1 MTTNEN
7 KVLACVDRSHFAD
20 TIADAAAWA
29 ASRMNAPLEFLHIL
43 DRHPEI
49 GSGEDHSGAIGF
61 DAQEHLLQ
69 ALSDKDAASTKAMR
83 EEGRLF
89 LNRLRERAIAAGVPA
104 PDTRQRY
111 GHLEESLA
119 EQEAGVRLFV
129 LGRRGESAETTQ
141 REGTQLLGR
150 NVENVVRA
158 LHKPILTV
166 TENFKAPASFM
177 IAFDGGEVTKRGVDM
192 VARSPLLKGVKCH
205 LLMSGKADSE
215 GPKKIE
221 WARKTLSEA
230 GFDVEAEIALG
241 DAETVIH
248 RSIKERNIDLLL
260 MGAFNHSPLKSLIF
274 GSRTTE
280 ILRSATV
287 PTLLLR

>member
-29 ASRMNAPLEFLHIL
+29 ASRMNSPLEFLHIL
-43 DRHPEI
+43 D
-49 GSGEDHSGAIGF
+49 
-61 DAQEHLLQ
+61 
-69 ALSDKDAASTKAMR
+69 
-83 EEGRLF
+83 
-89 LNRLRERAIAAGVPA
+89 RLRERAIAAGVPA

-141 REGTQLLGR
+141 RDLGR

-166 TENFKAPASFM
+166 TEYFKAPESFM

-221 WARKTLSEA
+221 WARKTLSDA

>member
-69 ALSDKDAASTKAMR
+69 ALSDKDAAKTKAMR

-141 REGTQLLGR
+141 RDLGR
-150 NVENVVRA
+150 NVESVVRA

-177 IAFDGGEVTKRGVDM
+177 VAFDGGEVTKRGVEM
-192 VARSPLLKGVKCH
+192 VARSPLLKGIHCH

-221 WARKTLSEA
+221 WARKALAEA
-230 GFDVEAEIALG
+230 GFEVETEIALG

-260 MGAFNHSPLKSLIF
+260 MGAFNHSSLKSLLF

>member
-1 MTTNEN
+1 MNNEN
-7 KVLACVDRSHFAD
+7 KVLACVDRSHFAN
-20 TIADAAAWA
+20 TVADAAAWA
-29 ASRMNAPLEFLHIL
+29 ASRMNAPLEFLHII

-61 DAQEHLLQ
+61 DAQEHLLKEL
-69 ALSDKDAASTKAMR
+69 ADKDAEKTRAMR
-83 EEGRLF
+83 EAGRLF
-89 LNRLRERAIAAGVPA
+89 LNGLRERAIAASVPA

-119 EQEAGVRLFV
+119 EQEADVRLFV

-141 REGTQLLGR
+141 RDLGR

-166 TENFKAPASFM
+166 TENFKAPQRFM
-177 IAFDGGEVTKRGVDM
+177 IAFDGGEVTKRGVEM
-192 VARSPLLKGVKCH
+192 VAASPLLKGIPCL
-205 LLMSGKADSE
+205 LLMAGKPDPEA
-215 GPKKIE
+215 PKKID
-221 WARKTLSEA
+221 WAKSTLEKTGFSVSSE
-230 GFDVEAEIALG
+230 IIPG
-241 DAETVIH
+241 DTETVIA
-248 RSIKERNIDLLL
+248 RVIQERNIDLLL
-260 MGAFNHSPLKSLIF
+260 MGAFNHSPLRKLFF

-280 ILRSATV
+280 LLRSATV

>member
-1 MTTNEN
+1 MKNEN
-7 KVLACVDRSHFAD
+7 KVLACVDRSHFAN

-61 DAQEHLLQ
+61 DAQEHLLK
-69 ALSDKDAASTKAMR
+69 ALSDKDAEKTKAMR
-83 EEGRLF
+83 EAGRLF
-89 LNRLRERAIAAGVPA
+89 LNGLRERAIAAGVPA

-119 EQEAGVRLFV
+119 EQEASVRLFV

-141 REGTQLLGR
+141 RDLGR
-150 NVENVVRA
+150 NVETVVRA

-166 TENFKAPASFM
+166 TETFKAPERFM
-177 IAFDGGEVTKRGVDM
+177 IAFDGGEVTRRGVEM
-192 VARSPLLKGVKCH
+192 VAASPLLKGIPCQ
-205 LLMSGKADSE
+205 LLMAGKASQDN
-215 GPKKIE
+215 PKKMD
-221 WARKTLSEA
+221 WASNTLQAA
-230 GFDVEAEIALG
+230 GFAVEANILPG
-241 DAETVIH
+241 DPETVIA
-248 RSIKERNIDLLL
+248 RQVREQGIDLLL
-260 MGAFNHSPLKSLIF
+260 MGAFNHSWLRSLLYR
-274 GSRTTE
+274 SPTNE
-280 ILRSATV
+280 VLRSATV

>member
-29 ASRMNAPLEFLHIL
+29 ASRMSAPLEFLHIL

-69 ALSDKDAASTKAMR
+69 ALSDKDAARTKAMR

-141 REGTQLLGR
+141 RDIGR

-158 LHKPILTV
+158 LRKPILTV
-166 TENFKAPASFM
+166 TENFKAPGSFM

-192 VARSPLLKGVKCH
+192 VARSPLLKGIKCH
-205 LLMSGKADSE
+205 LLMSGKADTE

-230 GFDVEAEIALG
+230 SFDVEAEIALG

>member
-1 MTTNEN
+1 MKNEN
-7 KVLACVDRSHFAD
+7 KVLACVDRSHFAN

-61 DAQEHLLQ
+61 DAQEHLLKE
-69 ALSDKDAASTKAMR
+69 LSDKDAEKTKAMR
-83 EEGRLF
+83 ESGRLF
-89 LNRLRERAIAAGVPA
+89 LNGLRERAIAAGVPA

-141 REGTQLLGR
+141 RKLGS

-166 TENFKAPASFM
+166 TENFKPPEHFM
-177 IAFDGGEVTKRGVDM
+177 IAFDGGEVTKRGVEM
-192 VARSPLLKGVKCH
+192 VANSPLLKGIPCL
-205 LLMSGKADSE
+205 LLMAGKPDPEA
-215 GPKKIE
+215 PKKME
-221 WARKTLSEA
+221 WARSTLEKASFSVSSE
-230 GFDVEAEIALG
+230 FIPG
-241 DAETVIH
+241 DTETVIA
-248 RSIKERNIDLLL
+248 RSIQERNIDLLL
-260 MGAFNHSPLKSLIF
+260 MGAFNHSPLRKLF
-274 GSRTTE
+274 LGSRTNE
-280 ILRSATV
+280 LLRSAKV

>member
-7 KVLACVDRSHFAD
+7 KVLACVDRSHFAN

-49 GSGEDHSGAIGF
+49 ASGEDHSGAIGF
-61 DAQEHLLQ
+61 DAQEHLLKE
-69 ALSDKDAASTKAMR
+69 LSDKDAEKTKAMR
-83 EEGRLF
+83 ESGRLF
-89 LNRLRERAIAAGVPA
+89 LNGLRERAIAAGVPA

-111 GHLEESLA
+111 GHLEESLV

-141 REGTQLLGR
+141 RDLGR
-150 NVENVVRA
+150 NIESVVRA

-166 TENFKAPASFM
+166 TETFKAPERFM
-177 IAFDGGEVTKRGVDM
+177 IAFDGGEVTKRGVEM
-192 VARSPLLKGVKCH
+192 VARSPLLKGISCH
-205 LLMSGKADSE
+205 LLMAGRADPE
-215 GPKKIE
+215 APKKID
-221 WARKTLSEA
+221 WARTTLETA
-230 GFDVEAEIALG
+230 GFTVETHLLPG
-241 DAETVIH
+241 DAETIIARTV
-248 RSIKERNIDLLL
+248 REQGIDLLL
-260 MGAFNHSPLKSLIF
+260 MGAFNHSPLKSLLF
-274 GSRTTE
+274 GSRTTDL
-280 ILRSATV
+280 LRSATV

>member
-7 KVLACVDRSHFAD
+7 KVLACVDHSNFAN
-20 TIADAAAWA
+20 TVADAAAWA

-49 GSGEDHSGAIGF
+49 GSGEDHSGTIGF
-61 DAQEHLLQ
+61 DAQEHLLKE
-69 ALSDKDAASTKAMR
+69 LSDKDAAKTKAMR
-83 EEGRLF
+83 EAGRLF
-89 LNRLRERAIAAGVPA
+89 LNGLRERAITAGVAA

-129 LGRRGESAETTQ
+129 LGRRGESAETAQ
-141 REGTQLLGR
+141 RDLGR

-166 TENFKAPASFM
+166 TENFKTPQHFM
-177 IAFDGGEVTKRGVDM
+177 IAFDGGEVTRRGVDM
-192 VARSPLLKGVKCH
+192 VANSPLLKGIPCL
-205 LLMSGKADSE
+205 LLMAGKPDPEA
-215 GPKKIE
+215 PKKME
-221 WARKTLSEA
+221 WARSTLEKA
-230 GFDVEAEIALG
+230 GFSMSSEIIPG
-241 DAETVIH
+241 DAETVIA
-248 RSIKERNIDLLL
+248 RSIQERGIDLLL
-260 MGAFNHSPLKSLIF
+260 MGAFKHSPLRKLFF

-280 ILRSATV
+280 LLRSATV

>member
-1 MTTNEN
+1 MTQNEN

-69 ALSDKDAASTKAMR
+69 ALSDKDAEKTKAMR
-83 EEGRLF
+83 EAGRLF
-89 LNRLRERAIAAGVPA
+89 LNGLRERAVAAGVLA

-119 EQEAGVRLFV
+119 DQEAGVRLFV

-141 REGTQLLGR
+141 RDLGR
-150 NVENVVRA
+150 NVENIVRA

-166 TENFKAPASFM
+166 TENFKAPERFM
-177 IAFDGGEVTKRGVDM
+177 IAFDGGEVTKRGVEM
-192 VARSPLLKGVKCH
+192 VAHSPLLKGIPCY
-205 LLMSGKADSE
+205 LLMSGKADTE

-221 WARKTLSEA
+221 WAKATLVKA
-230 GFDVEAEIALG
+230 GFEVETEIVLG

-248 RSIKERNIDLLL
+248 RSVKERNIDLLL
-260 MGAFNHSPLKSLIF
+260 MGAFNHSAIKSLLF

>member
-1 MTTNEN
+1 MTMTANEN

-20 TIADAAAWA
+20 TVADAAAWA
-29 ASRMNAPLEFLHIL
+29 AGRMNAPLEFLHIL

-49 GSGEDHSGAIGF
+49 ASGEDHSGAIGF
-61 DAQEHLLQ
+61 DAQEHLLKE
-69 ALSDKDAASTKAMR
+69 LSDKDAERTKAMR
-83 EEGRLF
+83 ESGRLF
-89 LNRLRERAIAAGVPA
+89 LNRLRERAIAAGVAA

-111 GHLEESLA
+111 GHLADSLA

-141 REGTQLLGR
+141 RDLGR
-150 NVENVVRA
+150 NVEHVVRA

-166 TENFKAPASFM
+166 TENFKAPERFM
-177 IAFDGGEVTKRGVDM
+177 IAFDGGDVTRRGVEM
-192 VARSPLLKGVKCH
+192 VAHSPLFKGIPCH

-215 GPKKIE
+215 GPQKIE
-221 WARKTLSEA
+221 WARATLADA
-230 GFDVEAEIALG
+230 GFEVTTEIMLG

-248 RSIKERNIDLLL
+248 RCVKERHIDLLL
-260 MGAFNHSPLKSLIF
+260 MGAFNHSALKSLIF

-280 ILRSATV
+280 ILRSAAV

>member
-29 ASRMNAPLEFLHIL
+29 ANRMSAPLEFLHIL

-61 DAQEHLLQ
+61 DAQEHLLKE
-69 ALSDKDAASTKAMR
+69 LSDKDAEKTKAMR
-83 EEGRLF
+83 EAGRLF
-89 LNRLRERAIAAGVPA
+89 LNGLRERAIAAGVPA

-119 EQEAGVRLFV
+119 EQEASVRLFV
-129 LGRRGESAETTQ
+129 LGRYGESAETMQ
-141 REGTQLLGR
+141 RDLGR

-158 LHKPILTV
+158 LHRPILTV
-166 TENFKAPASFM
+166 TENFKVPKNFM
-177 IAFDGGEVTKRGVDM
+177 IAFDGGEVTKRGVEM
-192 VARSPLLKGVKCH
+192 VANSPLLKGIPCH
-205 LLMSGKADSE
+205 LLMSGKVNTEAQ
-215 GPKKIE
+215 KKIG
-221 WARKTLSEA
+221 WARSILEKADFSVTI
-230 GFDVEAEIALG
+230 EIIPG
-241 DAETVIH
+241 VAETVIA
-248 RSIKERNIDLLL
+248 RTIQEREIDLLL
-260 MGAFNHSPLKSLIF
+260 MGAFNHSPLRKLFF
-274 GSRTTE
+274 GSRTYE
-280 ILRSATV
+280 LLRSARV

>member
-29 ASRMNAPLEFLHIL
+29 ARRMNAPLEFLHIL

-61 DAQEHLLQ
+61 DAQEHLLKE
-69 ALSDKDAASTKAMR
+69 LSDKDAEKTKAMR
-83 EEGRLF
+83 ESGRLF
-89 LNRLRERAIAAGVPA
+89 LNGLRERAIAAGVPA

-141 REGTQLLGR
+141 RDLGR

-166 TENFKAPASFM
+166 TETFKAPERFM
-177 IAFDGGEVTKRGVDM
+177 IAFDGGEVTKRGVEM
-192 VARSPLLKGVKCH
+192 VANSPLFKGLPCH
-205 LLMSGKADSE
+205 LLMAGKVNPDN
-215 GPKKIE
+215 PKKMD
-221 WARKTLSEA
+221 WARSTLEKA
-230 GFDVEAEIALG
+230 GFSVESQIQLG
-241 DAETVIH
+241 DAETVIANVV
-248 RSIKERNIDLLL
+248 RDRGIDLLI
-260 MGAFNHSPLKSLIF
+260 MGAFNHSPLRSLLF
-274 GSRTTE
+274 GSRTTDL
-280 ILRSATV
+280 LRSATV

>member
-1 MTTNEN
+1 MTQNIN
-7 KVLACVDRSHFAD
+7 KVLACVDRSHFAN

-61 DAQEHLLQ
+61 DAQEHLLKE
-69 ALSDKDAASTKAMR
+69 LSDRDAEKTKAMR
-83 EEGRLF
+83 EAGRLF
-89 LNRLRERAIAAGVPA
+89 LNGLRQRAIAAGVPA

-141 REGTQLLGR
+141 RDLGR
-150 NVENVVRA
+150 NIENVVRA

-166 TENFKAPASFM
+166 TETFKVPERFM
-177 IAFDGGEVTKRGVDM
+177 IAFDGGEITRRGVEM
-192 VARSPLLKGVKCH
+192 VANSPLFKGIPCH
-205 LLMSGKADSE
+205 LLMSGKADTE

-221 WARKTLSEA
+221 LAKATLGKA
-230 GFDVEAEIALG
+230 GFEVETEIVLG

-248 RSIKERNIDLLL
+248 RSIKECNIDLLL
-260 MGAFNHSPLKSLIF
+260 MGAFNHSAIKSLLF

>member
-7 KVLACVDRSHFAD
+7 KVLACVDRSHFAN
-20 TIADAAAWA
+20 TIGDAAAWA
-29 ASRMNAPLEFLHIL
+29 SSRMKAPLEFLHIL

-61 DAQEHLLQ
+61 DAQEHLLKE
-69 ALSDKDAASTKAMR
+69 LSDKDAARTKAMR
-83 EEGRLF
+83 EAGRLF
-89 LNRLRERAIAAGVPA
+89 LNGLRERAIAAGVPA

-129 LGRRGESAETTQ
+129 LGRRGESAESTQ
-141 REGTQLLGR
+141 RDLGR
-150 NVENVVRA
+150 NVETVVRA

-166 TENFKAPASFM
+166 TENFKAPERFM
-177 IAFDGGEVTKRGVDM
+177 IAFDGGEVTKRGVEM
-192 VARSPLLKGVKCH
+192 VAASPLLKGIPCH
-205 LLMSGKADSE
+205 LLMAGKADPE
-215 GPKKIE
+215 APKKID
-221 WARKTLSEA
+221 WARTTLEKA
-230 GFDVEAEIALG
+230 GFVVATHLQPG
-241 DAETVIH
+241 DAETTIA
-248 RSIKERNIDLLL
+248 RSVRDQGIDLLL
-260 MGAFNHSPLKSLIF
+260 MGAFNHSPLKSLLF

-280 ILRSATV
+280 LLRSATV

>member
-1 MTTNEN
+1 MNIEN

-29 ASRMNAPLEFLHIL
+29 ASRMSAPLEFLHIL

-49 GSGEDHSGAIGF
+49 GSGEDYSGAIGF
-61 DAQEHLLQ
+61 DAQEQLLKE
-69 ALSDKDAASTKAMR
+69 LSDRDAEKTKAMR
-83 EEGRLF
+83 EAGRLF
-89 LNRLRERAIAAGVPA
+89 LNGLRERAIAAGVPA

-111 GHLEESLA
+111 GHLAESLT

-141 REGTQLLGR
+141 REGAQRLGR

-166 TENFKAPASFM
+166 TENFKAPQRFM
-177 IAFDGGEVTKRGVDM
+177 IAFDGGEVTKRGVEM
-192 VARSPLLKGVKCH
+192 VANSPLLKDLPCH
-205 LLMSGKADSE
+205 LLMSGRADPDA
-215 GPKKIE
+215 PKKID
-221 WARKTLSEA
+221 WARTTLERA
-230 GFDVEAEIALG
+230 GFTVATHLLPG
-241 DAETVIH
+241 DAETIIARTV
-248 RSIKERNIDLLL
+248 RDQGIDLLL
-260 MGAFNHSPLKSLIF
+260 MGAFKHSPWRNLIF
-274 GSRTTE
+274 GSRTTDL
-280 ILRSATV
+280 LRSATV

>member
-1 MTTNEN
+1 MTQNEN

-20 TIADAAAWA
+20 IIADAAAWA

-43 DRHPEI
+43 DRHQEVA
-49 GSGEDHSGAIGF
+49 SGEDHSGAIGF
-61 DAQEHLLQ
+61 NAQEHLLKE
-69 ALSDKDAASTKAMR
+69 LSDKDAEKTKAMR

-141 REGTQLLGR
+141 RDLGR

-177 IAFDGGEVTKRGVDM
+177 IAFDGGEVTKRGVEM
-192 VARSPLLKGVKCH
+192 VANSPLLKGIPCH
-205 LLMSGKADSE
+205 LLMAGKADPE
-215 GPKKIE
+215 APKKIE
-221 WARKTLSEA
+221 WARSTLEKV
-230 GFDVEAEIALG
+230 GFSVTAEIIQG
-241 DAETVIH
+241 DTETVIAH
-248 RSIKERNIDLLL
+248 TIQEREIDLLL
-260 MGAFNHSPLKSLIF
+260 MGAFNHSPLRKLLF
-274 GSRTTE
+274 GSRTNE
-280 ILRSATV
+280 LLRSAKV

>member
-1 MTTNEN
+1 MPTTEK
-7 KVLACVDRSHFAD
+7 KVLACVDRSHFAN

-49 GSGEDHSGAIGF
+49 ASGEDHSGAIGF

-69 ALSDKDAASTKAMR
+69 ELSDKDAAKTKAMR
-83 EEGRLF
+83 ESGRLF
-89 LNRLRERAIAAGVPA
+89 LNGLRERAIAAGVPA

-141 REGTQLLGR
+141 RDLGR
-150 NVENVVRA
+150 NVETVVRA

-166 TENFKAPASFM
+166 TETFKAPESFV
-177 IAFDGGEVTKRGVDM
+177 IAFDGGEVTKRGVEM
-192 VARSPLLKGVKCH
+192 VARSPLLKGIPCH
-205 LLMSGKADSE
+205 LLMSGRADPE
-215 GPKKIE
+215 APKKID
-221 WARKTLSEA
+221 WARTTLETA
-230 GFDVEAEIALG
+230 GFSVTSEIIPG
-241 DAETVIH
+241 DTETVIA
-248 RSIKERNIDLLL
+248 RSIQERNIDLLL
-260 MGAFNHSPLKSLIF
+260 MGAFNHSPLRKLFF
-274 GSRTTE
+274 GSRTNE
-280 ILRSATV
+280 LLRSAKV